1 MSVAVKT
8 VDKSDVVITRLLKI
22 ILELDKQ
29 QQQFLLDQAE
39 EMLDGDKRTNV
50 RKPCSITVNYAFD
63 NRAFA
68 SNMRDISQKGLFIET
83 QEDVKKGE
91 VIMMTFALPGFEKP
105 LKVKGKI
112 SHVTP
117 QGAGVQFMEL
127 SPYQAEMIG
136 AIVDRMKAP
145 PVE

>member
-1 MSVAVKT
+1 
-8 VDKSDVVITRLLKI
+8 
-22 ILELDKQ
+22 
-29 QQQFLLDQAE
+29 
-39 EMLDGDKRTNV
+39 
-50 RKPCSITVNYAFD
+50 
-63 NRAFA
+63 
-68 SNMRDISQKGLFIET
+68 MRDISQKGLFIET